1 MTGRVASL
9 ASRLSGIGAAVA
21 LVATLILGL
30 TVPDTQQQ
38 GATAPLIAI
47 HPALAWAAYLA
58 FGVTAIASALYLWP
72 RTRRIFW
79 DLVAGASA
87 EIGVVFTAL
96 TLITGAI
103 WGRATWGVWWTWD
116 ARLTLTAL
124 IFVLY
129 LGYLAL
135 RRVPA
140 ASDVRARRAAIAAL
154 LAVIAIPINHFAV
167 DWWRTLHQGRSLA
180 RPDPQ
185 TQLDP
190 EHLTAMLVG
199 FVAITLTF
207 VWLLIERYRV
217 EVLEERLDAVAL
229 RRDIDERRSEAAAV
243 TEAGSG

>member
-1 MTGRVASL
+1 L
-9 ASRLSGIGAAVA
+9 RLSRVGGVAAAGALA
-21 LVATLILGL
+21 ATLVLGL
-30 TVPDTQQQ
+30 SVPDTQQQ

-58 FGVTAIASALYLWP
+58 FGVTAGASALYLWP

-87 EIGVVFTAL
+87 EIGVLFTGL
-96 TLITGAI
+96 TLITGSI

-124 IFVLY
+124 IFALY

-140 ASDVRARRAAIAAL
+140 PADVRARRSAVTAL
-154 LAVIAIPINHFAV
+154 LAVIAVPINHFAV
-167 DWWRTLHQGRSLA
+167 DWWRTLHQGRSIA

-185 TQLDP
+185 SQLDP

-207 VWLLIERYRV
+207 IWLLIERYRV
-217 EVLEERLDAVAL
+217 EVLEERLDAAAL
-229 RRDIDERRSEAAAV
+229 RRDIDERRRESV
-243 TEAGSG
+243 

>member
-1 MTGRVASL
+1 M
-9 ASRLSGIGAAVA
+9 SRRLEAVVSRIAGLGAGVA
-21 LVATLILGL
+21 LVATLFLGL
-30 TVPDTQQQ
+30 SVPDTQQQ

-58 FGVTAIASALYLWP
+58 FAVTATASALYLWP
-72 RTRRIFW
+72 RTRRLFW

-87 EIGVVFTAL
+87 EIGVMFTAL
-96 TLITGAI
+96 TLITGSI

-124 IFVLY
+124 IFALY

-140 ASDVRARRAAIAAL
+140 APEVRAGRAAIAAL

-185 TQLDP
+185 SQLDP
-190 EHLTAMLVG
+190 EHLTAMLIG
-199 FVAITLTF
+199 FIAITLTF

-217 EVLEERLDAVAL
+217 EVLEERLDAIAL
-229 RRDIDERRSEAAAV
+229 RRDIDERRSEAAA
-243 TEAGSG
+243 EAGVE

>member
-1 MTGRVASL
+1 VVRFSRVA
-9 ASRLSGIGAAVA
+9 GAGATVA
-21 LVATLILGL
+21 LAATLVLGL
-30 TVPDTQQQ
+30 AVPDTEQQ

-58 FGVTAIASALYLWP
+58 FAVTAAASALYLWP
-72 RTRRIFW
+72 RTRRLFW

-96 TLITGAI
+96 TLVTGSI

-124 IFVLY
+124 IFALY

-140 ASDVRARRAAIAAL
+140 APDVRAQRCAVAAL
-154 LAVIAIPINHFAV
+154 LAAIAIPVNHFAV
-167 DWWRTLHQGRSLA
+167 DWWRTLHQGRSFA

-185 TQLDP
+185 SQLDP

-199 FVAITLTF
+199 FIAITLSF
-207 VWLLIERYRV
+207 LWLLLERYRV
-217 EVLEERLDAVAL
+217 EVLEERLDAAVLDRDLDA
-229 RRDIDERRSEAAAV
+229 RRREAAAV
-243 TEAGSG
+243 APEGRSE

>member
-1 MTGRVASL
+1 MVASL

-58 FGVTAIASALYLWP
+58 FGVTAMASALYLWP

-79 DLVAGASA
+79 DLVAGAAA

-140 ASDVRARRAAIAAL
+140 TSEVRARRSAIAAL

-217 EVLEERLDAVAL
+217 EVLEERLDAVVL
-229 RRDIDERRSEAAAV
+229 RRDIDERRREAAAV